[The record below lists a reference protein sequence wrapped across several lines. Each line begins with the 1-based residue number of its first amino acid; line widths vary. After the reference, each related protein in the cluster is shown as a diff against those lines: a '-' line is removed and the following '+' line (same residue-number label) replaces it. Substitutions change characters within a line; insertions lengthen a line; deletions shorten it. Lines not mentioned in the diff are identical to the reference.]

1 MLGIALKEIEQ
12 VMLKN
17 LEDTLQKR
25 CLIGLTYFDIDGN
38 ELKKQLLAGTVIA
51 VDADMG
57 ITLELLSTNEQKT
70 NHHANS
76 KGANFIIPATLSC
89 WFTAPKGEF
98 HTSNEQIK
106 IKDPDFLV
114 TWDIYQTKSHDKSD
128 NAKKSQ
134 EGEQQWWKWY
144 PRTQDPKVN

>member
-25 CLIGLTYFDIDGN
+25 CLIGLTYFDIDDN

-57 ITLELLSTNEQKT
+57 ITLELLSTNEQK
-70 NHHANS
+70 N
-76 KGANFIIPATLSC
+76 
-89 WFTAPKGEF
+89 
-98 HTSNEQIK
+98 
-106 IKDPDFLV
+106 
-114 TWDIYQTKSHDKSD
+114 KS
-128 NAKKSQ
+128 
-134 EGEQQWWKWY
+134 
-144 PRTQDPKVN
+144 PR

>member
-57 ITLELLSTNEQKT
+57 ITLELLSTNEQK
-70 NHHANS
+70 N
-76 KGANFIIPATLSC
+76 
-89 WFTAPKGEF
+89 
-98 HTSNEQIK
+98 
-106 IKDPDFLV
+106 
-114 TWDIYQTKSHDKSD
+114 KS
-128 NAKKSQ
+128 
-134 EGEQQWWKWY
+134 
-144 PRTQDPKVN
+144 PR